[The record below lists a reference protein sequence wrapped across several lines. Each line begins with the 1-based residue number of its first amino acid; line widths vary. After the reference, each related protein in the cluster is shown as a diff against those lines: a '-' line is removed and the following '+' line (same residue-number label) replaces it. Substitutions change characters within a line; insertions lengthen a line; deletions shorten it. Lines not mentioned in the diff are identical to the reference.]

1 MKHSIKVSLQPVKG
15 SDLFPV
21 RLRVAWSGCRCDLSL
36 GVSYNREKWL
46 SEIGWAR
53 PNTRNTAKQ
62 SATEVNGLIEDAVRW
77 VEAYFVKSAALG
89 SAVTAKD
96 LKTAFI
102 SDFKGKDGTFGKSDN
117 ILVLFDRFYIKTAKL
132 KGWVDNTCKKYSS
145 LRPKLARY
153 GITAADFNADF
164 FNTFVGDEIKNGLKN
179 TSIKKDVILLKTF
192 GRWLFENGY
201 IKEDLSRFSVRLK
214 WSGGNNKAI
223 VFLEWS
229 EVEALLSAAADGSLS
244 GSVELTADM
253 FLFSCF
259 TGLRFSDVRGLRVS
273 DVKNG
278 KIYVV
283 TKKTSDALEIEL
295 NKHSTKIF
303 DKYKTVMQDG
313 FLFPPL
319 SIQIAN
325 RNLKALF
332 SRLGLSRSV
341 KKISFSGS
349 ERSESVVPLCEAVS
363 FHAGRRTFVVECL
376 RRGIS
381 PAVIMKWTGHSD
393 YSAMKPYIA
402 IVDTLKVS
410 EMAKFNY

>member
-1 MKHSIKVSLQPVKG
+1 MKHSIKVSLQPVKD

-36 GVSYNREKWL
+36 GVSYNVGKWFK
-46 SEIGWAR
+46 EIGRAKT
-53 PNTRNTAKQ
+53 NSRNSLKQ

-77 VEAYFVKSAALG
+77 VDSYFVKAYALG
-89 SAVTAKD
+89 LPVTTKD
-96 LKTAFI
+96 LKTAFV
-102 SDFKGKDGTFGKSDN
+102 SDFRGKGGNVDKTGG
-117 ILVLFDRFYIKTAKL
+117 ILALFDRFYIETAKL

-145 LRPKLARY
+145 LRSKLARY
-153 GITAADFNADF
+153 EITAADFNADF
-164 FNTFVGDEIKNGLKN
+164 FNVFVGDEIKNGLKN
-179 TSIKKDVILLKTF
+179 TTIRKDVILLKSF
-192 GRWLFENGY
+192 GRWLFENDF

-214 WSGGNNKAI
+214 WSGGNNKAV

-229 EVEALLSAAADGSLS
+229 EVKALLSAADGSLS
-244 GSVELTADM
+244 GTIELTVDM

-273 DVKNG
+273 DIKNG

-283 TKKTSDALEIEL
+283 TKKTSDSLEIEL
-295 NKHSTKIF
+295 NKYSTKIF
-303 DKYKTVMQDG
+303 EKYKSVTPDG
-313 FLFPPL
+313 FLFPPV
-319 SIQIAN
+319 SIQLAN
-325 RNLKALF
+325 RNLKAIFL
-332 SRLGLSRSV
+332 RLGLSRAV

-349 ERSESVVPLCEAVS
+349 ERSERVVPLCEAIS

-381 PAVIMKWTGHSD
+381 PSVIMKWTGHSD

-402 IVDTLKVS
+402 IVDTLKAS
-410 EMAKFNY
+410 EMSKFNN